1 MNANK
6 KKALGR
12 GLGALLTNPE
22 TDVTS
27 KNDLYGKFVVGAI
40 STIPINQIEANPFQ
54 PRNKFEEEA
63 LKELSESIE
72 KTRDHHPFD
81 CSQTWL
87 R

>member
-27 KNDLYGKFVVGAI
+27 QNDLYGKFVVGAI
-40 STIPINQIEANPFQ
+40 STIPISQI
-54 PRNKFEEEA
+54 
-63 LKELSESIE
+63 
-72 KTRDHHPFD
+72 
-81 CSQTWL
+81 
-87 R
+87 